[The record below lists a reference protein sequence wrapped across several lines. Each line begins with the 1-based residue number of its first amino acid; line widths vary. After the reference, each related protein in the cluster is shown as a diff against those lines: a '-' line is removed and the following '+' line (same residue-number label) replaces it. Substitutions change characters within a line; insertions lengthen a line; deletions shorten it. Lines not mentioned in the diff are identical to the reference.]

1 MEHAKATD
9 PQSSDAGGD
18 SKTAAKGKEPK
29 VTKRQ
34 EARRAPPGLLKLR
47 PVKWRKVVI
56 LNNLEEDRED
66 LLHAN
71 PLQ

>member
-9 PQSSDAGGD
+9 PQNSDAVGD

-47 PVKWRKVVI
+47 LVKWRKVVI
-56 LNNLEEDRED
+56 LDNSEEDKED
-66 LLHAN
+66 LLRAN
-71 PLQ
+71 PL